1 MLISPANT
9 SQYIT
14 SGLKYYYSVINKRS
28 CPNISGITSLIDLS
42 GSGYTAGLA
51 SSSISTNNTIPCL
64 NPYIYLNNSILIL
77 SPFSF
82 EYFMYIIPGASNYI
96 LYMTDNSNQTVYIK
110 INTDFSITLS
120 INYTFV
126 YTSPPYSII
135 CYSWNHIIITYDIS
149 GNVNIYINNI
159 NVVNNNKSYTA
170 ISFNCYIAGQ
180 SAGISDGNSYFGYTR
195 YYNKALTS
203 TEVNTNYY
211 YVQTLYRNAFP
222 NIKSGGIINNLLIN
236 TLTYNSIAVTIYY
249 TGFSTSTAATLVI
262 SLSATGS
269 SPLSSYS
276 PISTL
281 GTSGTPSY
289 TFGPSTNPAITLTQS
304 QPYYVVLLLSG
315 VSTFS
320 RYFIVNTIGTF
331 SAYGNTKSTYQSGSI
346 SFSQNTYPS
355 GTITVTSDSGVTL
368 NGTNSVQITL
378 SRGSVPS
385 PITYTVPGST
395 SPPTYYLYFSL
406 DSTTSTNYGP
416 VTPSSFAFT
425 AYAQGG
431 LTPTA
436 TASSY
441 NSATL
446 TWTYTG
452 YPSTTALSITGNPSI
467 GTINTTVGATPQ
479 SYNLTTLSA
488 NTSYTI
494 TYTITSTTYGNTAPT
509 SSFSTYAQGTLNSFN
524 ITAYSSSGILLT
536 WTYGNYSSGTS
547 ATITINNT
555 SISQNVTLGQNSYQ
569 FPSSSLSSIMT
580 NYGSVYTVTL
590 SVNDTTYGNA
600 SISASSSIGGSYGF
614 KIPNAY
620 GSDSWYVGSLAT
632 SNDQGP
638 YGNHSYYLV
647 YLFTNVSTSFPSL
660 TFYVAVSGSYDYLLI
675 GGGGG
680 GGPTKGGGGG
690 GGGVIQGTVNL
701 VASGNPCSVY
711 VGGGGGSATD
721 GSPTAFD
728 YSPAGNPVSP
738 GVYGT
743 VQITAEYGG
752 CGGSKNNN
760 ADNGA
765 SGGGAGANSSSVPG
779 SGIYPQSYGSSTV
792 GYSGGTGVTNGGGG
806 GGGGYSGP
814 GGNGSTIGGNG
825 GTGYVDYMFL
835 NGQSF
840 SGGGG
845 GFTIGFNSG
854 GGLGVYGGGNG
865 ALGGTT
871 VGPTNGTNG
880 GGGGGGFNTGN
891 GSTGGNGSAYFRQA
905 YSF

>member
-42 GSGYTAGLA
+42 GSGNTAGLA
-51 SSSISTNNTIPCL
+51 SSSISTYNTIPCL
-64 NPYIYLNNSILIL
+64 TPYIYLNNSISIS

-82 EYFMYIIPGASNYI
+82 EYFMYIIPGASNFI
-96 LYMTDNSNQTVYIK
+96 LFMTDNSNQTVYIK
-110 INTDFSITLS
+110 INTDFSIILA
-120 INYTFV
+120 INYSFVV

-135 CYSWNHIIITYDIS
+135 CNSWNHIIITYDSS
-149 GNVNIYINNI
+149 GYVNIYINNI
-159 NVVNNNKSYTA
+159 YVVKNANQGYTT

-222 NIKSGGIINNLLIN
+222 NINSGGTFTNLAIGALS
-236 TLTYNSIAVTIYY
+236 YNSVTFVPTY
-249 TGFSTSTAATLVI
+249 TGFSQASVSLAI
-262 SLSATGS
+262 SLNQSGNPALSGYPINNIASGS
-269 SPLSSYS
+269 SNVSS
-276 PISTL
+276 
-281 GTSGTPSY
+281 
-289 TFGPSTNPAITLTQS
+289 TLTQNTT
-304 QPYYVVLLLSG
+304 YYGVLTSG
-315 VSTFS
+315 SAIFS
-320 RYFIVNTIGTF
+320 RLF
-331 SAYGNTKSTYQSGSI
+331 ST
-346 SFSQNTYPS
+346 
-355 GTITVTSDSGVTL
+355 
-368 NGTNSVQITL
+368 
-378 SRGSVPS
+378 
-385 PITYTVPGST
+385 
-395 SPPTYYLYFSL
+395 
-406 DSTTSTNYGP
+406 
-416 VTPSSFAFT
+416 
-425 AYAQGG
+425 YAQGT

-436 TASSY
+436 ATALSY

-452 YPSTTALSITGNPSI
+452 YPSTTTLIITGNPSI
-467 GTINTTVGATPQ
+467 GGTISTTVGASPQ
-479 SYNLTTLSA
+479 SLTSLSA

-494 TYTITSTTYGNTAPT
+494 TYTINSTTYGNTAPT

-536 WTYGNYSSGTS
+536 WTYGNGYSSGTS

-580 NYGSVYTVTL
+580 NYGSVYTVKL

-647 YLFTNVSTSFPSL
+647 YLFTNVTSFPSL
-660 TFYVAVSGSYDYLLI
+660 TFYIAVSGSYDYLLI

-690 GGGVIQGTVNL
+690 GGGVLQGTVNL
-701 VASGNPCSVY
+701 VASGNPCSVS

-721 GSPTAFD
+721 GAPTVFD
-728 YSPAGNPVSP
+728 YSPAGTPVFSSP
-738 GVYGT
+738 GVYGIGT
-743 VQITAEYGG
+743 VELVAESGG
-752 CGGSKNNN
+752 CGGSKVNN

-779 SGIYPQSYGSSTV
+779 SGISSQ
-792 GYSGGTGVTNGGGG
+792 GNSGGTGVLNGGGG
-806 GGGGYSGP
+806 GGGGYSGS

-825 GTGYVDYMFL
+825 GTGYIDYMFL

-880 GGGGGGFNTGN
+880 GGGGGGFNTGP

>member
-28 CPNISGITSLIDLS
+28 CPNISAITSLIDLS
-42 GSGYTAGLA
+42 GSGNTAGLT
-51 SSSISTNNTIPCL
+51 SSSISTNNTIPCFTPFI
-64 NPYIYLNNSILIL
+64 NLNNSISILSIL

-82 EYFMYIIPGASNYI
+82 EYFMYIIPGASNYT
-96 LYMTDNSNQTVYIK
+96 LYMTDYSSQIVYIK

-120 INYTFV
+120 INHISV

-135 CYSWNHIIITYDIS
+135 CYSWNHIIITYDRF

-159 NVVNNNKSYTA
+159 NVVNNNNQGYTL
-170 ISFNCYIAGQ
+170 INFNCNN
-180 SAGISDGNSYFGYTR
+180 AGISDGNSYFGYTR

-289 TFGPSTNPAITLTQS
+289 TFGLSTTPAISLTQS

-331 SAYGNTKSTYQSGSI
+331 SAYGNTQSTYQSGSI

-425 AYAQGG
+425 AKAQAYFNVNTQTSTTSSGFITG
-431 LTPTA
+431 NTSYPTSAQITITWYSTNLSINSSTSGTSTFYPNSDGTISNIPYQMNVQDLTLYYINFTVD
-436 TASSY
+436 
-441 NSATL
+441 
-446 TWTYTG
+446 
-452 YPSTTALSITGNPSI
+452 STTASTYGPL
-467 GTINTTVGATPQ
+467 NTTITVRATPTVVSSTEFSLQ
-479 SYNLTTLSA
+479 FN
-488 NTSYTI
+488 YTI
-494 TYTITSTTYGNTAPT
+494 PQTGRYAIVAAGSASGNNFGGNVGRGIIVTNSAQFNINDQLFCNIGRKGTTYGRDYGGPGGGG
-509 SSFSTYAQGTLNSFN
+509 TY
-524 ITAYSSSGILLT
+524 LLK
-536 WTYGNYSSGTS
+536 
-547 ATITINNT
+547 
-555 SISQNVTLGQNSYQ
+555 V
-569 FPSSSLSSIMT
+569 
-580 NYGSVYTVTL
+580 
-590 SVNDTTYGNA
+590 
-600 SISASSSIGGSYGF
+600 
-614 KIPNAY
+614 
-620 GSDSWYVGSLAT
+620 YVG
-632 SNDQGP
+632 P
-638 YGNHSYYLV
+638 
-647 YLFTNVSTSFPSL
+647 F
-660 TFYVAVSGSYDYLLI
+660 LI
-675 GGGGG
+675 AGGG
-680 GGPTKGGGGG
+680 GGPGNQNYTGNDGTLNPTLNGGSGGAAGSVYQGVPMSGGGGG
-690 GGGVIQGTVNL
+690 WSANGKTATGTNRTALGGLSYG
-701 VASGNPCSVY
+701 SGSTAQ
-711 VGGGGGSATD
+711 GGGG
-721 GSPTAFD
+721 F
-728 YSPAGNPVSP
+728 
-738 GVYGT
+738 
-743 VQITAEYGG
+743 
-752 CGGSKNNN
+752 
-760 ADNGA
+760 
-765 SGGGAGANSSSVPG
+765 GGGGDGGGDGGA
-779 SGIYPQSYGSSTV
+779 YPNGDPRQ
-792 GYSGGTGVTNGGGG
+792 GGGG
-806 GGGGYSGP
+806 GGGGY
-814 GGNGSTIGGNG
+814 NGGNG
-825 GTGYVDYMFL
+825 GDLTTGPD
-835 NGQSF
+835 NGQ
-840 SGGGG
+840 GG
-845 GFTIGFNSG
+845 TSYDLTNSG
-854 GGLGVYGGGNG
+854 NSYQAIQYNG
-865 ALGGTT
+865 SITSPSGSTY
-871 VGPTNGTNG
+871 TNGYC
-880 GGGGGGFNTGN
+880 TGN
-891 GSTGGNGSAYFRQA
+891 GFIIIYQF
-905 YSF
+905 